1 MTGSDQGQLLVC
13 YDGSED
19 AKRAIARAGEL
30 FLSKRALVLTV
41 WQPAA
46 GLGSFAWTGAIGG
59 VADFT
64 ELDRAAREINNQL
77 AREGVGVAQEAG
89 LQAEPLAEES
99 AGPVW
104 QTIVQVAED
113 HDAAVIVMGSRG
125 LTGLRSGLMGSVSTA
140 VVHHTHRPTLIVRGG

>member
-30 FLSKRALVLTV
+30 LSSKRALVLTV

-46 GLGSFAWTGAIGG
+46 GLGSFAWTGVIGG
-59 VADFT
+59 VADFA
-64 ELDRAAREINNQL
+64 ELDRSAREVNNQI
-77 AREGVGVAQEAG
+77 AQEGVGVAQEAG
-89 LQAEPLAEES
+89 LQAEPLTEES

-140 VVHHTHRPTLIVRGG
+140 VVHHTHRPTLIVR